1 MQHATGT
8 KSTHDKIDP
17 NTDPDPGP
25 HTQTGLRVAGRWL
38 TLGAVIWTVSLV
50 LHPPPSP
57 VLSEFMALVSDTGAR
72 WAAVHWGAAVS
83 LSLFVV
89 TSLIVLVSRSR
100 LTATGWGLSGWAL
113 LPVASLWVLTTAV
126 MEATAISH
134 LAEAGDAAAFE
145 PWHLFAEGNANG
157 FLVIALAVAA
167 IAGNEARAH
176 AGATP
181 SWAAWVAVVAGLTG
195 FAGWILGPIAGIG
208 IGGLLFVLSSVVF
221 GLWLLWFGIGLTR
234 SATSTVDTAVEEET
248 TGGSR
253 ATR

>member
-8 KSTHDKIDP
+8 KATHDKTDP
-17 NTDPDPGP
+17 NSDPDPDP
-25 HTQTGLRVAGRWL
+25 HTRTGLRVAGRWL
-38 TLGAVIWTVSLV
+38 TLGALIWTVSLV

-57 VLSEFMALVSDTGAR
+57 VLSEFMALVSETGTR

-113 LPVASLWVLTTAV
+113 LPVASLWVLPTAV
-126 MEATAISH
+126 MEATTFSH
-134 LAEAGDAAAFE
+134 LAEAGDPAAFE
-145 PWHLFAEGNANG
+145 PWHLFATGNANG
-157 FLVIALAVAA
+157 FLVIALAVAV

-181 SWAAWVAVVAGLTG
+181 SWAAFIAVVAGLTG
-195 FAGWILGPIAGIG
+195 FAGWILGPIAGIA
-208 IGGLLFVLSSVVF
+208 IGGVLFVLSSVVF
-221 GLWLLWFGIGLTR
+221 GLWLLWFGVGLAR
-234 SATSTVDTAVEEET
+234 SSPTQESKAHQQTARET
-248 TGGSR
+248 QPLR
-253 ATR
+253 

>member
-1 MQHATGT
+1 MHHATGT
-8 KSTHDKIDP
+8 KATHGRNDP
-17 NTDPDPGP
+17 NPDT

-38 TLGAVIWTVSLV
+38 TLGAAIWTVSLV

-57 VLSEFMALVSDTGAR
+57 VLSEFMALVADTGTR

-89 TSLIVLVSRSR
+89 TSLVVLVSRSR

-113 LPVASLWVLTTAV
+113 LPVACLWVLTTAV

-134 LAEAGDAAAFE
+134 LAAEGDTAAFE

-157 FLVIALAVAA
+157 FLVIAPAVAA
-167 IAGNEARAH
+167 IATNEARAQ

-181 SWAAWVAVVAGLTG
+181 SWAAWVAVVAGFTG
-195 FAGWILGPIAGIG
+195 FAGWVLGPIAGIA
-208 IGGLLFVLSSVVF
+208 IGGLLFVLSSVAF
-221 GLWLLWFGIGLTR
+221 GLWLLWFGIGLAR
-234 SATSTVDTAVEEET
+234 SASTSQSTAHKHAARD
-248 TGGSR
+248 SQPLR
-253 ATR
+253 